1 MKIVRFLRT
10 EKNNHMKA
18 ILFASLL
25 FLIPTFVTAQISFD
39 GGTGV
44 LKGFGAPKSFSNL
57 HLGIE
62 VPRSTDQ
69 SVYGRFSYFFPVTES
84 TTQST
89 FVTGNSP
96 NVNPYNLT
104 VNYDR
109 STNYS
114 LFEAGTRKYMGNDF
128 DFGFAGYTGTNV
140 MVIVNKVKNVYSTTD
155 VTGLYTWADNY
166 SLSPSEERE
175 GTILSLALGLQIG
188 VKYTFPAIGTVYADL
203 SGQYLLTKPTASNFT
218 ASQTQL
224 LSSLFVI
231 FNVGFR
237 KDLY

>member
-1 MKIVRFLRT
+1 
-10 EKNNHMKA
+10 MKA
-18 ILFASLL
+18 ILFSSLL

-44 LKGFGAPKSFSNL
+44 LKGFGAPKSFGNL
-57 HLGIE
+57 HFGIE

-69 SVYGRFSYFFPVTES
+69 SVYGRFSYFFPVTEYS
-84 TTQST
+84 NIDQ
-89 FVTGNSP
+89 VVGKNA
-96 NVNPYNLT
+96 NVNPYTLT

-140 MVIVNKVKNVYSTTD
+140 MVIVNKVENVYMTTD
-155 VTGLYTWADNY
+155 ITGQYPWVENY
-166 SLSPSEERE
+166 SLTQGEERE
-175 GTILSLALGLQIG
+175 GTVLSLALGLQIG

>member
-1 MKIVRFLRT
+1 
-10 EKNNHMKA
+10 MKA
-18 ILFASLL
+18 ILVASLL
-25 FLIPTFVTAQISFD
+25 FLIPTVVSAQISFD
-39 GGTGV
+39 AGTGV
-44 LKGFGAPKSFSNL
+44 LKGFGAPKSFGNV

-89 FVTGNSP
+89 FVTGN
-96 NVNPYNLT
+96 NANINPYNLT
-104 VNYDR
+104 VNYNR
-109 STNYS
+109 STNYA
-114 LFEAGTRKYMGNDF
+114 LFEGGTRKYIGNDF
-128 DFGFAGYTGTNV
+128 DFGFSGYSGTNI

-155 VTGLYTWADNY
+155 ITGLSWANNY
-166 SLSPSEERE
+166 SLSPNEERE
-175 GTILSLALGLQIG
+175 GTILSLALGLQAG
-188 VKYTFPAIGTVYADL
+188 VKYTFPAIGTVYADI

-224 LSSLFVI
+224 LSSLFVL

>member
-1 MKIVRFLRT
+1 MMKIVRFLRT

-18 ILFASLL
+18 ILFSSLL
-25 FLIPTFVTAQISFD
+25 FLIPTLVTAQISFD

-44 LKGFGAPKSFSNL
+44 LKGFGAPKSFGNL
-57 HLGIE
+57 HFGIE

-69 SVYGRFSYFFPVTES
+69 SVYGRFSYFFPVTEYS
-84 TTQST
+84 NIDQ
-89 FVTGNSP
+89 VVGKNA
-96 NVNPYNLT
+96 NVNPYTLT

-155 VTGLYTWADNY
+155 VSGLYTWADNY

>member
-69 SVYGRFSYFFPVTES
+69 SVYGRFSYFFPVTEYS
-84 TTQST
+84 NIDQ
-89 FVTGNSP
+89 VVGKNA
-96 NVNPYNLT
+96 NVNPYTLT
-104 VNYDR
+104 VNY
-109 STNYS
+109 
-114 LFEAGTRKYMGNDF
+114 
-128 DFGFAGYTGTNV
+128 
-140 MVIVNKVKNVYSTTD
+140 
-155 VTGLYTWADNY
+155 
-166 SLSPSEERE
+166 
-175 GTILSLALGLQIG
+175 
-188 VKYTFPAIGTVYADL
+188 
-203 SGQYLLTKPTASNFT
+203 
-218 ASQTQL
+218 
-224 LSSLFVI
+224 
-231 FNVGFR
+231 
-237 KDLY
+237 

>member
-1 MKIVRFLRT
+1 MKSFLV
-10 EKNNHMKA
+10 
-18 ILFASLL
+18 ASLL
-25 FLIPTFVTAQISFD
+25 LFLPLVVSAQISFD
-39 GGTGV
+39 AGTGV
-44 LKGFGAPKSFSNL
+44 LKGFGAPKSFGNL

-89 FVTGNSP
+89 VVTGNSM

-104 VNYDR
+104 VNYGR

-114 LFEAGTRKYMGNDF
+114 LFEGGTRRYIGNDF
-128 DFGFAGYTGTNV
+128 DYGFSGYSGTNI
-140 MVIVNKVKNVYSTTD
+140 MVIVNKVKNEYSTKD
-155 VTGLYTWADNY
+155 ATGQYTWADNY
-166 SLSPSEERE
+166 SLSPGEERE
-175 GTILSLALGLQIG
+175 GTILSLALGLQVG

-203 SGQYLLTKPTASNFT
+203 SGQYLLTKPTASNYT

-224 LSSLFVI
+224 LSALFVI

>member
-1 MKIVRFLRT
+1 MKSFLV
-10 EKNNHMKA
+10 
-18 ILFASLL
+18 ASLL
-25 FLIPTFVTAQISFD
+25 LLVPQLVSAQVSFD
-39 GGTGV
+39 AGTGV
-44 LKGFGAPKSFSNL
+44 LKGFGAPKSFGNL
-57 HLGIE
+57 HFGIE

-69 SVYGRFSYFFPVTES
+69 SVYGRFSYFFPVSES

-96 NVNPYNLT
+96 NINPYNLT
-104 VNYDR
+104 VNYAR

-114 LFEAGTRKYMGNDF
+114 LFEGGTRKYIGNDF
-128 DFGFAGYTGTNV
+128 DFGFSGYTGTNI
-140 MVIVNKVKNVYSTTD
+140 MVIVNKVENVYSTTD
-155 VTGLYTWADNY
+155 ATGQYTWEGNY
-166 SLSPSEERE
+166 SLSPGEERE
-175 GTILSLALGLQIG
+175 GTILSLALGLQAG

-203 SGQYLLTKPTASNFT
+203 SGQYLLTKPTASNYT

-231 FNVGFR
+231 FNIGFR